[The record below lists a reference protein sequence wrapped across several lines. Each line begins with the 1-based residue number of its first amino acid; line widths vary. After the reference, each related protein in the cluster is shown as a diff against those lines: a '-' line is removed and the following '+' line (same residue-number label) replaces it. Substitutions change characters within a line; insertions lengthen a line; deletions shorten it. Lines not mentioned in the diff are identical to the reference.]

1 MENNENKIIAKVDGR
16 KIRES
21 DLDNLTKNLGK
32 NAAYFQGPEGRKK
45 LVDELIMHELMYSD
59 ALEQNLEDDEEFKIV
74 MKNVKKSLLEQYN
87 LRKLFNKITVTE
99 EEIKDYY
106 EKHKDKFINDEMV
119 KASHILVDSEE
130 KANKVLKNIE
140 DGLSFE
146 EAATQYS
153 SCPSKQAG
161 GDLGRFGRG
170 QMVKEFDDAVFSMQV
185 GEISNPVKTQFGYH
199 IIKLTDYL
207 PKKHLSLK
215 EAYQEAKDGC
225 FMEKQGKA
233 YADKKVEL
241 SRKYSIEIEK

>member
-1 MENNENKIIAKVDGR
+1 MGNSENKIIAKVDGR
-16 KIRES
+16 EIRES
-21 DLDNLTKNLGK
+21 DLNSLMKNLGK
-32 NAAYFQGPEGRKK
+32 NSAYFQGPEGRKK

-74 MKNVKKSLLEQYN
+74 MRNVKKSLLEQYG

-106 EKHKDKFINDEMV
+106 ENHKDKFIN
-119 KASHILVDSEE
+119 
-130 KANKVLKNIE
+130 NIE
-140 DGLSFE
+140 DGISFE
-146 EAATQYS
+146 EAAAQYS

-161 GDLGRFGRG
+161 GDLGRFGKG
-170 QMVKEFDDAVFSMQV
+170 QMVKEFDDAVFSMHV
-185 GEISNPVKTQFGYH
+185 GEISKPVKTQFGYH
-199 IIKLTDYL
+199 IIKLTERI
-207 PKKHLSLK
+207 PQKHLSLK

-225 FMEKQGKA
+225 FMEKQEKV